1 MTVIGRQP
9 SAGSGPDISAVLA
22 DPRAAWRREPPDRK
36 RAYARRH
43 GVDAKDLRDP
53 AQLDR
58 AVETVLGDRDF
69 LPARWLREG
78 AAAADTVGRVT
89 TPAGFGTGFL
99 VTPWLLMTNNH
110 VLTDATM
117 AEQSAV
123 TFRYIADADEAVG
136 GSRKHQLQPARCF
149 VTSPVDELD
158 MTLVAVAPSKD
169 GRPPG
174 DTFGFLPAKAGVGK
188 ILIGRPVN
196 VLQHPQGRTEEVAFR
211 NNVLLTVDSE
221 TRVTYGTDTEPGSSG
236 SPVLNDDWEV
246 VALHHVGGGMVG
258 DTIIGNEGI
267 RISAIVRHVD
277 SLVKSDLRDAGTDA
291 RALLAEFLTVSGIL
305 DT

>member
-1 MTVIGRQP
+1 MTVMGKQP
-9 SAGSGPDISAVLA
+9 PRGSGPGVSAVLA
-22 DPRAAWRREPPDRK
+22 DPQAAWRQEPADRK

-43 GVDAKDLRDP
+43 GVDAKDLKDP

-58 AVETVLGDRDF
+58 VVEAVLGDRDF

-78 AAAADTVGRVT
+78 AAAADAVGRVR
-89 TPAGFGTGFL
+89 TPSGFGTGFL

-110 VLTDATM
+110 VLANESM
-117 AEQSAV
+117 AEQSTV
-123 TFRYIADADEAVG
+123 TFRYIADGDEAVSG
-136 GSRKHQLQPARCF
+136 AQKHQLEPARCF

-158 MTLVAVAPSKD
+158 VTLVAVAPSKD

-174 DTFGFLPAKAGVGK
+174 DTFGFLPAKAGAGK

-196 VLQHPQGRTEEVAFR
+196 VLQHPEGRTAEVAFR
-211 NNVLLTVDSE
+211 NNLLLSIESE

-246 VALHHVGGGMVG
+246 VALHHAGGGQVG
-258 DTIIGNEGI
+258 DTIIGNQGI
-267 RISAIVRHVD
+267 RISAIVRHVET
-277 SLVKSDLRDAGTDA
+277 LVKGDLRAAGTDGPT
-291 RALLAEFLTVSGIL
+291 LLAEFLAIAGAT
-305 DT
+305 